1 MFILSSIWKKV
12 FSLEYSKNIQSSYLS
27 LEFGKTWSNI
37 SHPALEFSGFLL
49 GLLSLHIVSVDTG
62 LQLSKLIVKAKTC
75 QANTP
80 QTQNQEDRLQTL

>member
-62 LQLSKLIVKAKTC
+62 LQLSKLIVKAKMC

-80 QTQNQEDRLQTL
+80 QTQNQEDRLQPL

>member
-12 FSLEYSKNIQSSYLS
+12 FSLEYSKNIQSSYLG

-75 QANTP
+75 QGNTP

>member
-75 QANTP
+75 QDYTP

>member
-1 MFILSSIWKKV
+1 MIKYFKEKYCFVW
-12 FSLEYSKNIQSSYLS
+12 NIPRLFNHPYLS
-27 LEFGKTWSNI
+27 LEFGKTWSDI
-37 SHPALEFSGFLL
+37 SNPALEFSGFLL

-80 QTQNQEDRLQTL
+80 QTQNQEDRLHPL

>member
-1 MFILSSIWKKV
+1 MRKKC
-12 FSLEYSKNIQSSYLS
+12 FLWNIPRIFNPPYLS